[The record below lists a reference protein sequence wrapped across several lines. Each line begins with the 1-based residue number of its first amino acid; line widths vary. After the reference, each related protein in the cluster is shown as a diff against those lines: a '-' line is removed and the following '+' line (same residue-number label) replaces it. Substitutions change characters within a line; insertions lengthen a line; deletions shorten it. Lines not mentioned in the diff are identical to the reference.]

1 MTQQV
6 KPGDVNEGVDADR
19 LDVADK
25 PAVEVVAAGPDEG
38 SKEAADIAA
47 VSATVSTDVYQGFLL
62 NGRMEKRTILGG
74 IDRFLRRED
83 ADDADRGIIDSAVK
97 FIENPTNNLEDVQ
110 AHTTDVAM
118 VMAMWP
124 GDAASILE
132 VDAMHAYLLSLQCI
146 NRINFV
152 VNNFNNPADYKKVFD
167 AMLLA
172 TDEAVT
178 VSEGYE
184 DDTLLKAVDELKAR
198 LPMEMQLK
206 LLAHRERMETA
217 IKAR

>member
-1 MTQQV
+1 MTQPT
-6 KPGDVNEGVDADR
+6 KLAEAPDDK
-19 LDVADK
+19 LDVVDK
-25 PAVEVVAAGPDEG
+25 LEAEIVATNPEEG

-83 ADDADRGIIDSAVK
+83 ADDADRGIIDAAVK
-97 FIENPTNNLEDVQ
+97 FIENPTNKLEDVQ
-110 AHTTDVAM
+110 AHTSDVAM

-124 GDAASILE
+124 GDADSILE

-146 NRINFV
+146 NRINYV
-152 VNNFNNPADYKKVFD
+152 VNNFKNPADYQKVFD
-167 AMLLA
+167 AMVLS
-172 TDEAVT
+172 TDEAIT
-178 VSEGYE
+178 VSRGYE

-198 LPMEMQLK
+198 MPMEMQLK
-206 LLAHRERMETA
+206 LLAHRERVEAA
-217 IKAR
+217 IKTR

>member
-1 MTQQV
+1 MTQLP
-6 KPGDVNEGVDADR
+6 KLGEGADAAT
-19 LDVADK
+19 LDV
-25 PAVEVVAAGPDEG
+25 VATNPDEG
-38 SKEAADIAA
+38 GKEAADIAA

-83 ADDADRGIIDSAVK
+83 ADDADRGIIDAAVK
-97 FIENPTNNLEDVQ
+97 FIENPTNKLEDVQ
-110 AHTTDVAM
+110 VHTTNVAM
-118 VMAMWP
+118 VIAMWP
-124 GDAASILE
+124 GDAESVLE

-152 VNNFNNPADYKKVFD
+152 VNNFKDPDNYKKVFD
-167 AMLLA
+167 AMVSA
-172 TDEAVT
+172 TDEAIT

-198 LPMEMQLK
+198 MPMEMQLG
-206 LLAHRERMETA
+206 LLAHRERVA
-217 IKAR
+217 AALKAR